1 MVRPKRQVLATYAES
16 SAPPDELPESHIIA
30 RVIKG
35 EGNNLF
41 RVQEAKGKKLL
52 VELPSQFRST
62 FFLRRGGFVVVNLA
76 AFAERDN
83 KLDGEIVNL
92 VREEKAWRKQS
103 YWPAEFAKKQYEDSE
118 DESEE
123 ESNVGK
129 MPPSDSE
136 EED

>member
-1 MVRPKRQVLATYAES
+1 MGRPKRQVLATYAES
-16 SAPPDELPESHIIA
+16 SAPPDDLPESHIIA

-41 RVQEAKGKKLL
+41 RVQEAEGMSLL

-103 YWPAEFAKKQYEDSE
+103 YWPLEFAKKHEDSE
-118 DESEE
+118 DENEE

-136 EED
+136 ED

>member
-16 SAPPDELPESHIIA
+16 SAPPDDLGEDHIIA

-41 RVQEAKGKKLL
+41 RVQEPKGKPLL

-92 VREEKAWRKQS
+92 VREEKAWRKQT
-103 YWPAEFAKKQYEDSE
+103 YWPEEFAKKQYEDSE

-123 ESNVGK
+123 ESNGGK

-136 EED
+136 ED